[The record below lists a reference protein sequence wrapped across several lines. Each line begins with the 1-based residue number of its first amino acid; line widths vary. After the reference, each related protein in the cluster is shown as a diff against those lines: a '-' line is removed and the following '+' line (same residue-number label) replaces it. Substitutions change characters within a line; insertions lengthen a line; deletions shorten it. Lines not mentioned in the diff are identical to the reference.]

1 MVNLICR
8 SRLLNVRSTLIGS
21 TLDCEVRCLQ
31 LTTLEIYVKYLSSYL
46 TLLLFLMCYERPR
59 LAFLKVLTV
68 SGNLKLISSCWLGSD
83 TGILSKRHI
92 IFFDKVSD
100 QCYSKNF
107 VNLDTSF
114 IILQTSNVSVELK
127 SQPYFKL

>member
-8 SRLLNVRSTLIGS
+8 SRLLNVRSILIGS
-21 TLDCEVRCLQ
+21 TLKYEVRCLQ
-31 LTTLEIYVKYLSSYL
+31 TDDTCNLRKVS
-46 TLLLFLMCYERPR
+46 LLLSNPICFLMCYERPR
-59 LAFLKVLTV
+59 LAILKVLTV

-100 QCYSKNF
+100 
-107 VNLDTSF
+107 
-114 IILQTSNVSVELK
+114 
-127 SQPYFKL
+127 